1 MRVCISIGNYATN
14 PYTIPG
20 LEISVYCIEELC
32 YLLGENAVLLDQTI
46 MRRELV
52 EWIENDCGL
61 VELAHELYPMV
72 QRAGSLSSFVCL
84 ILEYT
89 GLHDGLYI
97 ENVRRTLKRGAG
109 LSTIERHKRQIDYL
123 VEKKRYSA
131 AIRGYRHL
139 IEKWDSVSK
148 DHSSILPG
156 LNVLSSIHHNLGVAY
171 AGLMLYDRAADAFGE
186 AYKLDGD
193 RKHFAAYLAAKRMSM
208 SESEYIAFVGD
219 AGSSGNAG
227 TAAELQELESRLQ
240 SLRRD
245 WYAQGDAHRLSLRK
259 NMRNTGTAED
269 LKNYED
275 ENERILKA
283 LKDSYR
289 ENVSI
294 FEQG

>member
-1 MRVCISIGNYATN
+1 MRVCISIGNYATI

-20 LEISVYCIEELC
+20 IEVSVYCIEELC
-32 YLLGENAVLLDQTI
+32 YLLGENAVLLDQSI
-46 MRRELV
+46 MRRELA

-61 VELAHELYPMV
+61 VDLARELYPMI

-109 LSTIERHKRQIDYL
+109 LSTIERHKKQIDYL
-123 VEKKRYSA
+123 VEKKRYVS
-131 AIRGYRHL
+131 AIRGYANL
-139 IEKWDSVSK
+139 VEKWESVSK
-148 DHSSILPG
+148 DHSSVLPG
-156 LNVLSSIHHNLGVAY
+156 LNVLSSIHHNMGVAY
-171 AGLMLYDRAADAFGE
+171 AGMMVYDKAAKEFEE
-186 AYKLDGD
+186 AYRLDGD
-193 RKHFAAYLAAKRMSM
+193 RKHFAAYLAAKRMGM

-219 AGSSGNAG
+219 AGTSGNAG
-227 TAAELQELESRLQ
+227 TAAELQELESELQRLQ
-240 SLRRD
+240 RD

-259 NMRNTGTAED
+259 NMRNSGAPDD
-269 LKNYED
+269 LQKYVE